1 MSSNKCCCHEIF
13 DEKDAKIDRITSSH
27 KNTEGALIPMLHEV
41 QELYGFLPDTA
52 FVKISNSC
60 NIPLSEIYGVATF
73 YSFFSLKPKGK
84 YEISICMG
92 TACYVKGAGKIL
104 DRFREELGLNVGEC
118 DEDGKFS
125 LSACRCLG
133 ACGLAPVIKVNEHV
147 HGKLALDD
155 IPEIL
160 SLYK

>member
-1 MSSNKCCCHEIF
+1 MNSNGFARDVI
-13 DEKDAKIDRITSSH
+13 DEEDERLEVITSRN
-27 KNTEGALIPMLHEV
+27 KDNKGGLIPMLHEV
-41 QELYGFLPDTA
+41 QELYGYLPDSA
-52 FVKISNSC
+52 FVNISKSC

-84 YEISICMG
+84 YEISVCMG

-104 DRFREELGLNVGEC
+104 DRIKEELSIDVGDC
-118 DEDGKFS
+118 TEDGKFS

-133 ACGLAPVIKVNEHV
+133 ACGLAPVIKINEQV
-147 HGKLALDD
+147 HGRLALAD

-160 SLYK
+160 NQYE